1 MTELGAPDSKR
12 RLEAMSPV
20 RRALQS
26 PEEEPLHRHLE
37 DGFEE
42 SDVLQRFRSIDR
54 RLARTPS
61 LWPRAAAAVALA
73 AALILVA
80 WFGLRRPTSEP
91 LALLGGALPTL
102 IEAQATAREAR
113 FADGSVLELAKDTR
127 LEILRND
134 GHAFVS
140 VLRRGSG
147 TFDVEPGGPRHWI
160 IETGLASVEV
170 VGTRFTVTR
179 GADRVRVSVE
189 HGIVVVRAES
199 LPGTT
204 RRLGAGESV
213 EVLAPTPAA
222 PERERGPAPAPVVSP
237 PPASSAPSPVAST
250 PRLAPS
256 NRVEQPLADEID
268 ARLSAADAAR
278 RRGDR
283 ESAIRHL
290 EEVLEQATPD
300 DPRRG
305 MAALSLARL
314 TVRQDPALAA
324 TALEGSM
331 QGMPKGLAE
340 DALARRVEAE
350 ARAGNRARASELAK
364 EYLERFPNG
373 HRANDV
379 RRWLDP

>member
-1 MTELGAPDSKR
+1 MTEVG
-12 RLEAMSPV
+12 PV
-20 RRALQS
+20 RRALQA
-26 PEEEPLHRHLE
+26 PEGEPLRQHLD

-42 SDVLQRFRSIDR
+42 SDVLQRWRRIDH
-54 RLARTPS
+54 RLANRPS
-61 LWPRAAAAVALA
+61 VWPRAAAVLAVA
-73 AALILVA
+73 AALVLVA
-80 WFGLRRPTSEP
+80 WFGLRRPASEP
-91 LALLGGALPTL
+91 LALVGGALPAL
-102 IEAQATAREAR
+102 LEAR
-113 FADGSVLELAKDTR
+113 DTASSAHFADGSALELARDTR

-134 GHAFVS
+134 GRSFVS

-160 IETGLASVEV
+160 IEAGLASVEV

-179 GADRVRVSVE
+179 DEDSVRVSVE

-199 LPGTT
+199 LPGTL
-204 RRLGAGESV
+204 RRLRAGESV
-213 EVLAPTPAA
+213 EVRTTAPPATSEPEPELHPAPDLPAPHSAPAA
-222 PERERGPAPAPVVSP
+222 S
-237 PPASSAPSPVAST
+237 ASA

-256 NRVEQPLADEID
+256 SRAEQPPGDEID
-268 ARLSAADAAR
+268 ARLAAADAAR

-283 ESAIRHL
+283 EAAIRHL
-290 EEVLEQATPD
+290 EEVLERATPD

-331 QGMPKGLAE
+331 QGMPKALAE

-350 ARAGNRARASELAK
+350 ARAGNRARAAELAR

-373 HRANDV
+373 HRAHDV

>member
-12 RLEAMSPV
+12 RLEGTSPT

-54 RLARTPS
+54 RLARAPA

-73 AALILVA
+73 AALVLVA
-80 WFGLRRPTSEP
+80 WFGLGRPTSEP
-91 LALLGGALPTL
+91 LALVGGALPSL
-102 IEAQATAREAR
+102 IETQAAAREAR

-160 IETGLASVEV
+160 IETGLASIEV

-179 GADRVRVSVE
+179 GADGVRVSVE

-213 EVLAPTPAA
+213 ELRAPSPPAA
-222 PERERGPAPAPVVSP
+222 REPEPAPLPSP
-237 PPASSAPSPVAST
+237 PPAISAPLPVAST

-256 NRVEQPLADEID
+256 SRIEQPPADEID

-283 ESAIRHL
+283 DSAIRHL
-290 EEVLEQATPD
+290 EEVLERAAPD

-350 ARAGNRARASELAK
+350 ARAGNRARASELAR

-379 RRWLDP
+379 RRWLEP